1 MSPSESSPPT
11 DRRLLL
17 MRHAKSDWAEPGLAD
32 ADRPLNKRGR
42 RDAPR
47 MAEWLVESGN
57 VPDMV
62 LCSSAERTRETVDL
76 MNEIWP
82 DRVPVHTSGDLYLAA
97 PETILRVIRSDGDDV
112 ARLMIVAHNPG
123 LAELVSSASGQS
135 SNVPTAAIAI
145 FDASLDRWGDLRS
158 PSQLHLVT
166 QIRPKSLSES

>member
-1 MSPSESSPPT
+1 MSPSESPPPT

-47 MAEWLVESGN
+47 MAEWLAETGS
-57 VPDMV
+57 VPDMI
-62 LCSSAERTRETVDL
+62 LCSSAERTRETVEL

-82 DRVPVHTSGDLYLAA
+82 NRVPVYTSRDLYLAA
-97 PETILRVIRSDGDDV
+97 PETILRVIQSDGGDV

-123 LAELVSSASGQS
+123 LAALVSRVSGQS
-135 SNVPTAAIAI
+135 LDVPTAAIAI
-145 FDASLDRWGDLRS
+145 FDASLHRWADLRS
-158 PSQLHLVT
+158 PSQLRLVT
-166 QIRPKSLSES
+166 QTRPKSLSES